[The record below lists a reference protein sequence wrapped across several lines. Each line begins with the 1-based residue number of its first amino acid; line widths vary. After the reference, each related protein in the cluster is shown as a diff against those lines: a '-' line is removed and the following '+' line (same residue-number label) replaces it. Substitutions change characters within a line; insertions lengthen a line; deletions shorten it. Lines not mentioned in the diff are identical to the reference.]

1 MDRTADPRPR
11 LPSSNWPAHDTAMS
25 AIKGLQDDLALEA
38 NDLNSMQKDLSRNMT
53 SRRQFAQQYSENDLV
68 HKELEK
74 LNDDA
79 KVYKLIGPAL
89 IKQDKVE
96 ALSNVAKRLDFIEN
110 ETNRLDKAM
119 NGLENKQDAKQ
130 KKVAELQKKLQYL
143 YAQQS

>member
-1 MDRTADPRPR
+1 
-11 LPSSNWPAHDTAMS
+11 
-25 AIKGLQDDLALEA
+25 
-38 NDLNSMQKDLSRNMT
+38 MT

>member
-1 MDRTADPRPR
+1 
-11 LPSSNWPAHDTAMS
+11 MS